1 MKSILGLVCAA
12 TFMLSSC
19 NSGGNSAVVNTNKDI
34 SAKVIY
40 SYTSPQQMQNTE
52 IYALQMINQHI
63 VSSFNLNHSPILMN
77 DKSSN
82 LYYDCQYQL
91 GKTRGTSD
99 AGQMMVEL
107 YSRHVANCGEY
118 STLGALTVMH
128 DLLIGGKNTIN
139 SNFQYAYVGH
149 SVPGDHAFAL
159 VLGKSGQLYILDPM
173 FQMVKPIQQGN
184 NGLLVRN
191 YWKIDG
197 VFFQENS
204 VIAAD
209 HGLTSKLTGALLHN
223 QQLLKLMEREAI
235 KYARKIH
242 GLSILSDT
250 AIDNDYQLD
259 QEPRSISSILMN

>member
-1 MKSILGLVCAA
+1 MRKILSLVCI
-12 TFMLSSC
+12 TLMLSAC
-19 NSGGNSAVVNTNKDI
+19 NSGGVQNSSSSTSKDV
-34 SAKVIY
+34 SAKVLY
-40 SYTSPQQMQNTE
+40 SDSSIPSPQNE
-52 IYALQMINQHI
+52 LYALQMINQHI
-63 VSSFNLNHSPILMN
+63 VSSFNLNHSPILMD

-91 GKTRGTSD
+91 GKTRGTGD
-99 AGQMMVEL
+99 TGQMMVEL

-149 SVPGDHAFAL
+149 ASPGDHAFAL
-159 VLGKSGQLYILDPM
+159 VVGKSGQSYILDPM
-173 FQMVKPIQQGN
+173 FQMVKPIQPGAN
-184 NGLLVRN
+184 ALLIKN

-209 HGLTSKLTGALLHN
+209 HDLTSRLKGALLHN
-223 QQLLKLMEREAI
+223 PQLLKLMEREAV
-235 KYARKIH
+235 KYSRKIH
-242 GLSILSDT
+242 GLSILNDI
-250 AIDNDYQLD
+250 AIDKDYQLD
-259 QEPRSISSILMN
+259 QNHLPISSIIMN